1 MTLPLPPILLTDV
14 KYRASLAAVQALGK
28 AGYPVYTAQTEAEL
42 QGTPPAFSSV
52 YAKGVFLVPG
62 SCYDVEYPARL
73 AEICNSIRAEKEQVP
88 VLFPIGA
95 ATLSQVAGHSEE
107 LASTARFLISPPEVL
122 DRANDKRAVA
132 ELAQTLNIPIP
143 EEFDCREDR
152 LPPRFPVVVKPR
164 CGESSACTQ
173 KNVIVRYT
181 RNPTLPQPIPKWPGL
196 IRNRW
201 CRSCLQGT
209 ASVFQPSWIKTAGRS
224 PSFATAESGNIPSR
238 ADLPLAAKAFGTAHW
253 SGMR

>member
-1 MTLPLPPILLTDV
+1 MTLPLPPVLFTDV

-152 LPPRFPVVVKPR
+152 PV
-164 CGESSACTQ
+164 S
-173 KNVIVRYT
+173 YT
-181 RNPTLPQPIPKWPGL
+181 HL
-196 IRNRW
+196 
-201 CRSCLQGT
+201 
-209 ASVFQPSWIKTAGRS
+209 
-224 PSFATAESGNIPSR
+224 R
-238 ADLPLAAKAFGTAHW
+238 AHET
-253 SGMR
+253 